1 MCRGEKVIVYYYYN
15 YILYYIILYN
25 INIPL
30 SLFPTLGKVE
40 GA

>member
-1 MCRGEKVIVYYYYN
+1 MCRGERIVVYHYYN

-25 INIPL
+25 INIQL
-30 SLFPTLGKVE
+30 SLFPTIGKVE

>member
-1 MCRGEKVIVYYYYN
+1 MCRGERIVVYCYYN

-25 INIPL
+25 INTLL
-30 SLFPTLGKVE
+30 SLFPALGKVE